1 MPDDTSQAQVADLI
15 AYLDASPTPY
25 HAVAESVRR
34 LVAAGFSALDERDA
48 WQLESGARHFIVKS
62 GGSLIAFVVGS
73 EPPETGGFRVIGAH
87 TDSPGFRVK
96 PNADRKQQGHY
107 QVALECYGGPLY
119 STWLDRD
126 LSLAGRV
133 SLRDGTARLID
144 FKRAVGRIPNVAIH
158 LNRTVNSEGLKLN
171 AQTHLQPSM
180 GLVRNGAAPNFKVLL
195 AKELTGRAKKSAKG
209 RVTADDIVGYDL
221 MPYDVQGAAVG
232 GFEGE
237 FLFSARLDNLAA
249 CHGAISALIDARDA
263 GKATRVIAL
272 YDHEEIGSQTDS
284 GAQSRFLLST
294 LGRIAARAGAGAG
307 AGESLDRALA
317 RSLLLSCDMAHAVHP
332 NYPERHDPEHMPQI
346 NGGPVIKINANRSY
360 GTDALAQGVFESA
373 ARAAGFTPQRFVSR
387 NDQPCGSTIGSI
399 TAARTGMRTVD
410 VGNPM
415 LSMHSCREM
424 CGTGDVGQMIA
435 AQTIILKDAP
445 LPDPDR

>member
-1 MPDDTSQAQVADLI
+1 MLDDTSQALLDDLI
-15 AYLDASPTPY
+15 AYLDAAPTPY

-34 LVAAGFSALDERDA
+34 LEAAGFSALDERDA
-48 WQLESGARHFIVKS
+48 WHLEPGGQHFVVKS
-62 GGSLIAFVVGS
+62 GGSLIAFVVGT
-73 EPPETGGFRVIGAH
+73 EPPEAGGFRVIGAH

-96 PNADRKQQGHY
+96 PNADRAKHGHY
-107 QVALECYGGPLY
+107 QIGLECYGGLLY

-133 SLRDGTARLID
+133 SLRGDTARLID
-144 FKRAVGRIPNVAIH
+144 FRRAVGRIPNLAIH
-158 LNRTVNSEGLKLN
+158 LNRGVNQDGLKLN
-171 AQTHLQPSM
+171 AQKHLQPSM
-180 GLVRNGAAPNFKVLL
+180 GLVGAGDAPDFKELL
-195 AKELTGRAKKSAKG
+195 AEELGRTGEDVSAG
-209 RVTADDIVGYDL
+209 NILGYDL

-232 GFEGE
+232 GFDGE

-249 CHGAISALIDARDA
+249 CHGAITALSDAGEA

-272 YDHEEIGSQTDS
+272 YDHEEIGSRTDS

-294 LGRIAARAGAGAG
+294 LGRLSTGLAGAGDHA
-307 AGESLDRALA
+307 LDRALA
-317 RSLLLSCDMAHAVHP
+317 RSLLISCDMAHAVHP

-346 NGGPVIKINANRSY
+346 NAGPVIKINANRSY
-360 GTDALAQGVFESA
+360 GTDAPAQAVFESA
-373 ARAAGFTPQRFVSR
+373 AREVGYVPQRFVSR
-387 NDQPCGSTIGSI
+387 NDQPCGGTIGSI

-424 CGTGDVGQMIA
+424 CGTRDTGNMIA
-435 AQTIILKDAP
+435 TQTLVLKDAP
-445 LPDPDR
+445 IPDPDR